1 MQDALLLV
9 VGDRTADDET
19 SCPDIDVHG
28 KLGADGKDR
37 FTRRDGTPFG
47 TTLS

>member
-1 MQDALLLV
+1 LV

-19 SCPDIDVHG
+19 SCPDIDMHG
-28 KLGADGKDR
+28 KLGADGQYR